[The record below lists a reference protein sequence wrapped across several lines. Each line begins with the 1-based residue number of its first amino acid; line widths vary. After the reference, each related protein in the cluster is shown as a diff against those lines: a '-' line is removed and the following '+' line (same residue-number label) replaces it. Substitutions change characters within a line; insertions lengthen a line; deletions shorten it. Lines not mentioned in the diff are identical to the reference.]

1 MKTKKARQGYKC
13 YNCKCKIEK
22 GEQYARKSVVIGKTT
37 TWIHDDPVPDWAWET
52 YRSTE
57 PVCNNCAN
65 PE

>member
-1 MKTKKARQGYKC
+1 MKTKKARQSYKC

-22 GEQYARKSVVIGKTT
+22 GEQYARKSIVMGKTT
-37 TWIHDDPVPDWAWET
+37 TWAHDDPVPDWAWET